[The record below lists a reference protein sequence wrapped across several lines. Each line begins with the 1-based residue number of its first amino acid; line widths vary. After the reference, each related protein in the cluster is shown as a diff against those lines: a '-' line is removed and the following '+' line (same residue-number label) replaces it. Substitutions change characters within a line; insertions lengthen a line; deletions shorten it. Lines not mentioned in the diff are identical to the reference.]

1 MWKSLCVMR
10 LTGDERL
17 APNMRSMPRKPPY
30 FTATQRIGSRRNELG
45 QYNCD
50 TRQPTEKAMDLSIK
64 FPNEADV
71 VIEEVKRFRALSPE
85 DRMRVIRGLL
95 DAGALMLKVSPKA
108 TVMHEQTLEQENL
121 ARQNI
126 KEFIARHAG
135 SA

>member
-1 MWKSLCVMR
+1 VEVALR
-10 LTGDERL
+10 DEIDRRRATRAQQAQHAKETAL
-17 APNMRSMPRKPPY
+17 